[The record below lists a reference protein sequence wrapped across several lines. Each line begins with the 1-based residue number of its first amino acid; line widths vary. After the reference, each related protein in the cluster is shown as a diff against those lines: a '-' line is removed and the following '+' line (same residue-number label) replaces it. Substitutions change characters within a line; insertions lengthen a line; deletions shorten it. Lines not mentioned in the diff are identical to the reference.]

1 MEQGENVDNQ
11 HISHFS
17 TVLYNLSKPSFMNSV
32 FANAYNLTQSKTV
45 PSGYELNENYGY

>member
-11 HISHFS
+11 HFLIFPL
-17 TVLYNLSKPSFMNSV
+17 LYKLSKPSFMNSV